1 MRKIKRFSDIRAEKK
16 RLLHRQHELEQEI
29 RHSWKELKSGFS
41 TAPFSRT
48 HPRED
53 EEGEAGAPTGGLWS
67 AALDYGTAYI
77 RQQVAARAGR
87 TAEARVAEGLD
98 KLTGRLKDWLKRRKR
113 RR

>member
-16 RLLHRQHELEQEI
+16 RLLHRQRELEQEI

-48 HPRED
+48 HTRRE
-53 EEGEAGAPTGGLWS
+53 EETDTEVPPGGFWS
-67 AALDYGTAYI
+67 AAIDYGTAFI

-87 TAEARVAEGLD
+87 TAEARVSEGLD
-98 KLTGRLKDWLKRRKR
+98 KLTGRLKDWLQRRKR